1 MLGMDFVSFFILF
14 IISVVVSAI
23 LHYGFKYYATP
34 GTWSFFSKIVVG
46 WLGGWLGSPIL
57 GHWFEGVNYGELY
70 ILPAIIGTAAMLIFS
85 VDFVRM
91 ITAAKEAKP
100 D

>member
-1 MLGMDFVSFFILF
+1 MLGMDFVSFFILL

-23 LHYGFKYYATP
+23 LHYGFKFYATP
-34 GTWSFFSKIVVG
+34 GTSSFFSKIVVG

-70 ILPAIIGTAAMLIFS
+70 ILPAIIGCAAIVVFS
-85 VDFVRM
+85 VDIVR
-91 ITAAKEAKP
+91 IVTRESES
-100 D
+100 

>member
-34 GTWSFFSKIVVG
+34 ELGRFSPRLSLAGSVAG
-46 WLGGWLGSPIL
+46 WDRRSWAIGSK
-57 GHWFEGVNYGELY
+57 V
-70 ILPAIIGTAAMLIFS
+70 
-85 VDFVRM
+85 
-91 ITAAKEAKP
+91 
-100 D
+100 

>member
-34 GTWSFFSKIVVG
+34 GTASFFSKIVVG
-46 WLGGWLGSPIL
+46 WLGGWLG
-57 GHWFEGVNYGELY
+57 
-70 ILPAIIGTAAMLIFS
+70 
-85 VDFVRM
+85 
-91 ITAAKEAKP
+91 
-100 D
+100 

>member
-1 MLGMDFVSFFILF
+1 MA
-14 IISVVVSAI
+14 VSAI

-85 VDFVRM
+85 VDIVRM